1 MAVTVTDKGSV
12 RGTSSLAV
20 TSVTAGS
27 TLVCFAFVND
37 DNDYTVSSDA
47 GTFVKEVNY
56 FNYTGFENYYVT
68 VWVLVNAAAGT
79 HNIALNNGGVN
90 SIRWCFEVG
99 AANTTDSFDTNVN
112 ATATGTSIGVGP
124 ITNAVADAAL
134 LSFVTGQGGA
144 NYSGMSGWTLSSQSN
159 DAIYG
164 RNARAGYLVKSAA
177 EATSATWNSDQSYR
191 ILTTVV
197 AISGAGGGGSTP
209 GDGAAII
216 MVL

>member
-56 FNYTGFENYYVT
+56 FNYTGLETYYVT
-68 VWVLVNAAAGT
+68 VWVLPNAASGT

-90 SIRWCFEVG
+90 SIRWCFEVAS
-99 AANTTDSFDTNVN
+99 AATDSFDTNVN
-112 ATATGTSIGVGP
+112 ATATGSSISVGP

-134 LSFVTGQGGA
+134 LSFVTGQGSA

-159 DAIYG
+159 DATYG
-164 RNARAGYLVKSAA
+164 RNARAGYLVKSAS
-177 EATSATWNSDQSYR
+177 ESTSATWNSDQSYR

-197 AISGAGGGGSTP
+197 AISGAGGGGSSP
-209 GDGAAII
+209 GDGSAII